1 MSLDKDKAFWEH
13 IRERYKGKVYRIER
27 TYDPQR
33 FEVIKVYVAFHIP
46 VNEADELEMYRRIN
60 SVLEVIAEGDDGT

>member
-13 IRERYKGKVYRIER
+13 INERYKGKVYRVER
-27 TYDPQR
+27 AHDSQR

-46 VNEADELEMYRRIN
+46 VDEADELEMYRRIN
-60 SVLEVIAEGDDGT
+60 KVIAVIAEGDKDG